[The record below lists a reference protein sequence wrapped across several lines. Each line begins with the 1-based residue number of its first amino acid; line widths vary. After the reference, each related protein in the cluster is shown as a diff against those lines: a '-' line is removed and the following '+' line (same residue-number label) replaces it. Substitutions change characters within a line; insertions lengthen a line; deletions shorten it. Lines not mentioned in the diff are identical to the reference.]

1 MTGFPPPSAVLNL
14 IGELPTLGLEDVGV
28 PVTRERPREYAVLQR
43 ALDVHQGPCVG
54 DARFTAEPETLTT
67 TDTQDMRRM
76 CLTCPVAVACGTYA
90 AAALPS
96 AGMWAGTQ
104 YPLEESENA

>member
-1 MTGFPPPSAVLNL
+1 MRGFPPPSVVLDQ
-14 IGELPTLGLEDVGV
+14 IGPLPTLDLGDLGV
-28 PVTRERPREYAVLQR
+28 PVTRDRPREYAVLQR

-67 TDTQDMRRM
+67 TDTQDMRRL

-104 YPLEESENA
+104 YPPKESENA